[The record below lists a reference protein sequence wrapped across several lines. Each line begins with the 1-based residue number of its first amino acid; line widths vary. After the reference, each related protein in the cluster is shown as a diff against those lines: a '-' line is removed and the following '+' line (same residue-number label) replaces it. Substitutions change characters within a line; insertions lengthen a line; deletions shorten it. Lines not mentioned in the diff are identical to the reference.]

1 MHDFYRDDSGRAVD
15 AKFEAQRIA
24 FGPMA
29 FQASRAMRDLGIL
42 AKVSD
47 SGEAGVAAAE
57 IATALE
63 LSAYGVG
70 VLLEMGLSLGLVKL
84 AGEDGSELRFVL
96 GKVGYFILCDELT
109 KVNMDFVGDVCYEG
123 AAALEES
130 VRAGE
135 PRGLKS
141 FGDWKTIYEGLSRL
155 PERAKASWFAFD
167 HHYSDL
173 AFPDALPIVF
183 SRKPGA
189 IFDVGGNTAKWALAC
204 CRYDPGVRVTIVDL
218 PGQVAVARGKV
229 REAGFADRVSFVEQ
243 NVLDP
248 RSFFPSGADAV
259 WMSQF
264 LDCFSL
270 EEVEAILMR
279 LRPSLRPDGDLFVL
293 EPLWDRQRFEAASYS
308 LHATSLY
315 FTCMANGNSKMYRSG
330 ELVAAVERSGYRLEE
345 RNDGLGANSYSLLRF
360 RTA

>member
-29 FQASRAMRDLGIL
+29 FQAARALRDLGIL
-42 AKVSD
+42 AKVSEA
-47 SGEAGVAAAE
+47 GEAGITVTSAAK
-57 IATALE
+57 ALG

-70 VLLEMGLSLGLVKL
+70 VLLEMGLSLGMVKL
-84 AGEDGSELRFVL
+84 TGEEGPELRFVL
-96 GKVGYFILCDELT
+96 GKVGYFILCDDLT
-109 KVNMDFVGDVCYEG
+109 KANMDFMGDVCYEG

-130 VRAGE
+130 VRSGE
-135 PRGLKS
+135 PRGLKA

-155 PERAKASWFAFD
+155 PERAKASWFSFD
-167 HHYSDL
+167 HHYSDV

-183 SRKPGA
+183 TRKPA
-189 IFDVGGNTAKWALAC
+189 TLFDVCGNTAKWAIAC
-204 CRYDPGVRVTIVDL
+204 CRHDPDVRVTILDL
-218 PGQVAVARGKV
+218 PGQVSVARSRV
-229 REAGFADRVSFVEQ
+229 REAGFADRVSFVEL

-248 RSFFPSGADAV
+248 RASFPREADAV
-259 WMSQF
+259 WMSQL

-270 EEVEAILMR
+270 EEVEGILRR
-279 LRPSLRPDGDLFVL
+279 LRPSLRGDCELFVL
-293 EPLWDRQRFEAASYS
+293 EPLWDMQRFEAASYS

-330 ELVAAVERSGYRLEE
+330 ELVAAVERAGYRLEE